1 MPANGIALI
10 DKPAGF
16 TSHDVVAK
24 LRGVLKT
31 KKVGHAGTLD
41 PEATGLLVIGVG
53 QGTKLMTYLSG
64 ATKSYSA
71 KVLLGKSTTTDD
83 AQGEVLESADK
94 SEIQNLDQ
102 AQLEKTVE
110 TFMGR
115 QMQLPSKVSAKKID
129 GKKAYELVREG
140 KEFELEPAEI
150 EITKLEMTNF
160 NKNEFI
166 EFDLE
171 VDCSSGTFI
180 RALARD
186 IGNSL
191 GIGGHLTGL
200 RRTKVGGFSVEGA
213 TEIQSAEPMSMVE
226 AAKEILPIREV
237 SDSEA
242 NDVSFGRSLAYESEH
257 EFLGLVHGDRLI
269 AIASGGEKLSPKTV
283 FND

>member
-24 LRGVLKT
+24 LRGVLRT

-64 ATKSYSA
+64 ASKSYLA
-71 KVLLGKSTTTDD
+71 KVLLGQSTTTDD
-83 AQGEVLESADK
+83 AQGKVLESADK
-94 SEIQNLDQ
+94 SEIQNVDQ

-140 KEFELEPAEI
+140 KEFELEPVEI

-200 RRTKVGGFSVEGA
+200 RRTRVGGFSVEGA
-213 TEIQSAEPMSMVE
+213 TEIQSAEPMSMLK

-242 NDVSFGRSLAYESEH
+242 NDISFGRSLASESEH

-269 AIASGGEKLSPKTV
+269 AIASGGDKLSPKTV

>member
-1 MPANGIALI
+1 MPINGIALI
-10 DKPAGF
+10 DKPVGF

-41 PEATGLLVIGVG
+41 PDATGLLVIGVG
-53 QGTKLMTYLSG
+53 HGTKLMNYLSG

-71 KVLLGKSTTTDD
+71 KVLLGRSTTTDD
-83 AQGEVLESADK
+83 AQGDLVKVADTAL
-94 SEIQNLDQ
+94 IQSIDEPL
-102 AQLEKTVE
+102 VRE
-110 TFMGR
+110 TIERFHGR

-140 KEFELEPAEI
+140 KEFELAPVEI
-150 EITKLEMTNF
+150 EITKLAMTNY
-160 NKNEFI
+160 KKSEFI

-186 IGNSL
+186 IGDTL

-200 RRTKVGGFSVEGA
+200 RRTKVGTFSVENA
-213 TEIQSAEPMSMVE
+213 TDIQSADPMSMLT
-226 AAKEILPIREV
+226 AAEEILPIKQV

-242 NDVSFGRSLAYESEH
+242 IDISFGRPLAYKSEH
-257 EFLGLVHGDRLI
+257 EFLAIVHGDRLI

>member
-53 QGTKLMTYLSG
+53 QGTKLMTYISG
-64 ATKSYSA
+64 ASKSYSA

-94 SEIQNLDQ
+94 SEIQNVDQ
-102 AQLEKTVE
+102 AKLEKTVE

-140 KEFELEPAEI
+140 KEFKLEPVEI

-160 NKNEFI
+160 NKNEVI

-269 AIASGGEKLSPKTV
+269 AIASGGDKLSPKTV

>member
-16 TSHDVVAK
+16 TSHDAVAK

-41 PEATGLLVIGVG
+41 PDATGLLVIGVG
-53 QGTKLMTYLSG
+53 QGTKLMNYLSG
-64 ATKSYSA
+64 VTKSYYA
-71 KVLLGKSTTTDD
+71 NVLLGRATSTDD
-83 AQGEVLESADK
+83 AQGEVLETAEK
-94 SEIQNLDQ
+94 SLIESLDEQ
-102 AQLEKTVE
+102 QVRATVE
-110 TFMGR
+110 RFMGK
-115 QMQLPSKVSAKKID
+115 QMQLPSRVSAKKIG

-150 EITKLEMTNF
+150 EIGRIVLSNF
-160 NKNEFI
+160 KQGEFI

-186 IGNSL
+186 IGNAL
-191 GIGGHLTGL
+191 RIGGHLTGL
-200 RRTKVGGFSVEGA
+200 RRTKVGSFSLEDA
-213 TEIQSAEPMSMVE
+213 TDIQSAEPMNMLD
-226 AAKEILPIREV
+226 AAKQIMPIRELT
-237 SDSEA
+237 DSEA
-242 NDVSFGRSLAYESEH
+242 TDISFGRSLAIESPER
-257 EFLGLVHGDRLI
+257 FLGLVHGDRLI
-269 AIASGGEKLSPKTV
+269 AIASGGDKLSPKTV